1 MFHSRWKRLAAGKDR
16 DERGAITVFVVII
29 FIALIAMAGLVID
42 GGSALATKRRAMN
55 TAEQA
60 ARVGADALDPAS
72 LRSGQPV
79 VAPSRAISAA
89 QAYLDKVGA
98 EGTVGVDGGTVTV
111 TVTADYDTAMLAA
124 IGVNRMTV
132 TSKASAVSI
141 NEDG

>member
-1 MFHSRWKRLAAGKDR
+1 MSHSRWKRLMAGKDR

-111 TVTADYDTAMLAA
+111 TVTATYDTAMLSA